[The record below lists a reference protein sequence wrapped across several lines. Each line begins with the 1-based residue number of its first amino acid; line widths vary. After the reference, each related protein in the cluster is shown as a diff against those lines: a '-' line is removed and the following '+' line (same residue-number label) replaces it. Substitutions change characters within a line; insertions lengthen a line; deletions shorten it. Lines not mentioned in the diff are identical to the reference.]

1 MELSVVARNRLGQ
14 EVIASIGDF
23 ADLKDDQLYQEIN
36 NTRTSIPSVAAVL
49 GALVIVVVPGVA
61 PIPPCIVSEKC
72 ALFLKVTST
81 DFHYYHAIGRNRI
94 PAIMNYTKILRTVY
108 IEW

>member
-1 MELSVVARNRLGQ
+1 M
-14 EVIASIGDF
+14 
-23 ADLKDDQLYQEIN
+23 
-36 NTRTSIPSVAAVL
+36 RTSVPRVSVVL
-49 GALVIVVVPGVA
+49 GALDIIVVLGVA
-61 PIPPCIVSEKC
+61 TITPCIVSEKC

-81 DFHYYHAIGRNRI
+81 DLHYYHAIGRNRI